1 MNTLPTMFGSGAA
14 AAICLGSLVF
24 LLIYL
29 AGFVLFPRWGRTY
42 EQMAVIQ
49 RHLVP
54 GLTAALAATGVGL
67 WLHAANVATASA
79 DGQTGAATPTSR
91 QELLSSATT
100 KLLPV
105 QMFEDQTLVF
115 PNRQ

>member
-1 MNTLPTMFGSGAA
+1 MFGSGAA
-14 AAICLGSLVF
+14 AAICFGSLVF
-24 LLIYL
+24 LVIYL

-67 WLHAANVATASA
+67 WLHAANVATAAA
-79 DGQTGAATPTSR
+79 DRQTGAATSTSR
-91 QELLSSATT
+91 QELLSSTMT
-100 KLLPV
+100 KSLPV
-105 QMFEDQTLVF
+105 QMIEDQTLVF
-115 PNRQ
+115 PNRP